1 MVLRVRKRKRVLRMR
16 RMLREPMKMLM
27 LLLLL
32 LLLVLVLVLLQMCGS
47 CVEQVRVR
55 GVGRREAATA
65 ADGGKALAACQLVEA
80 VQAQAAGQ
88 PAAHAGQAAGAVHVD
103 HACRNV

>member
-1 MVLRVRKRKRVLRMR
+1 MTTSQPTVKRSTSVR
-16 RMLREPMKMLM
+16 
-27 LLLLL
+27 
-32 LLLVLVLVLLQMCGS
+32 QAS
-47 CVEQVRVR
+47 HAACVSAVTT
-55 GVGRREAATA
+55 REAATA